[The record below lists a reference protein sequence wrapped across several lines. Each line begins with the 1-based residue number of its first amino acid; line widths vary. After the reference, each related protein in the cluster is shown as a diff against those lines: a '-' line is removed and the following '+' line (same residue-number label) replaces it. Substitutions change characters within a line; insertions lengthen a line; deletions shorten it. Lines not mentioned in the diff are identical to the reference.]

1 MTSVADTK
9 LQDSRSTLL
18 QEHKRLLKM
27 FHEGTPLDTMTPEQV
42 KKELERDGDTRA
54 MGH

>member
-1 MTSVADTK
+1 MTSVSNTK
-9 LQDSRSTLL
+9 LQDGRLSLL

-27 FHEGTPLDTMTPEQV
+27 FHKGTPLDAMTPDQV
-42 KKELERDGDTRA
+42 KKELERDGDTRI